1 MKLMGVNIV
10 DTIEIFT
17 EVEQVTILSKGKKT
31 YRHVAYYTE
40 KCSGYDWYDEK
51 GKIEDPDWAD
61 NLDMEEIWQS
71 HQNFLKTSKKGNSD
85 E

>member
-1 MKLMGVNIV
+1 MGIIVV
-10 DTIEIFT
+10 DTAEIVT
-17 EVEQVTILSKGKKT
+17 EVEQVTILSKGGKT

-51 GKIEDPDWAD
+51 GRIDDPDWAED
-61 NLDMEEIWQS
+61 LDMNDIWENNQAYKAD
-71 HQNFLKTSKKGNSD
+71 LAEGK